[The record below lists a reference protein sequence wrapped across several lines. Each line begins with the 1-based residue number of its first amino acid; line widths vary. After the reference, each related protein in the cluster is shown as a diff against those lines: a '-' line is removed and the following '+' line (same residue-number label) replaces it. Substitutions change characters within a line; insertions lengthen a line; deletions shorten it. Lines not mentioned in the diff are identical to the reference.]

1 LPIAWISFDDAIAY
15 EAGMLVAAT
24 KSAGLS
30 FGDRACLALARRLRL
45 PVMTA
50 DRAWS
55 SIASTVG
62 VTVDL
67 IR

>member
-1 LPIAWISFDDAIAY
+1 MPLERVPLDAELAFAVGLLLP
-15 EAGMLVAAT
+15 VT

-30 FGDRACLALARRLRL
+30 FGDRACLALARRFGCRA
-45 PVMTA
+45 MTA

-55 SIASTVG
+55 SIARSAG
-62 VTVDL
+62 VEIEF